1 MIIDVGVR
9 PIQSSASTIGK
20 IGNLSTLELKIEKIF
35 EVFVKFPTFK
45 SYAIGLSPE
54 EECKGFKY
62 DWEKNCEAY
71 NQDQPSLDALVACIT
86 TDNPELEDCDD
97 WIFDTKGK
105 CRK

>member
-1 MIIDVGVR
+1 MTIDVGVR
-9 PIQSSASTIGK
+9 PIQSLASIIGK
-20 IGNLSTLELKIEKIF
+20 MGNIATLNLKIDK
-35 EVFVKFPTFK
+35 VFNVSAKFSTFK

-54 EECKGFKY
+54 DECKGYKY

-86 TDNPELEDCDD
+86 KDNPELEDCDD